1 MTNRTPKSVR
11 ASYSI
16 EGRPRPIYACST
28 HVEYPS
34 VDIKRTLGGGVA
46 RVRDEDEEEGDG
58 GDDQGDDEENADS
71 EGE

>member
-1 MTNRTPKSVR
+1 MTDRTPKRVR
-11 ASYSI
+11 ISYSK
-16 EGRPRPIYACST
+16 RKTAPRVCVCST

-46 RVRDEDEEEGDG
+46 RIRDEDEEEGDG